1 MSQDD
6 SDFDEQ
12 LTQHLVS
19 AASRARYICR
29 SKRQRSPGAGPSEVL
44 VFNSSMHASGMQS
57 TLTTS
62 PSSGVPSTSAFSSV
76 GMVTTNTSSESDM
89 PCKPR
94 Y

>member
-1 MSQDD
+1 MRQIILSQDD

-29 SKRQRSPGAGPSEVL
+29 GERQRSPGAGPSEVL

-62 PSSGVPSTSAFSSV
+62 PNKTQSTSLDAK
-76 GMVTTNTSSESDM
+76 G
-89 PCKPR
+89 K
-94 Y
+94 